1 MTNMKI
7 LWDLFRSIT
16 KNSANYDEKY
26 LKMKFNSDDEMPLNK
41 ATEISSLIIVVK
53 KAACH
58 ENNKFYPQVFL
69 DECLYKLQN
78 RKEQKYNL

>member
-1 MTNMKI
+1 
-7 LWDLFRSIT
+7 
-16 KNSANYDEKY
+16 
-26 LKMKFNSDDEMPLNK
+26 MKFNSDDEMPLNK

-78 RKEQKYNL
+78 RK